1 MKKVFIAPNCA
12 RKSKHLF
19 KEDVLIGRKMGQ
31 ACYRL
36 NSQQVQLISSQ
47 QKTSQ
52 VGVYILQQP
61 TAQIAMAHCKKS
73 SYTKFT
79 YPCCMLSRLL
89 KKSVNARSFTQQA
102 T

>member
-1 MKKVFIAPNCA
+1 MKKIIALNCA
-12 RKSKHLF
+12 LKSKHLF
-19 KEDVLIGRKMGQ
+19 KVDVLTGRKMGEV
-31 ACYRL
+31 CYSF

-52 VGVYILQQP
+52 VGVYILQQLS
-61 TAQIAMAHCKKS
+61 TQIAIVHCKKS

-89 KKSVNARSFTQQA
+89 KKSVNARNFTQQA